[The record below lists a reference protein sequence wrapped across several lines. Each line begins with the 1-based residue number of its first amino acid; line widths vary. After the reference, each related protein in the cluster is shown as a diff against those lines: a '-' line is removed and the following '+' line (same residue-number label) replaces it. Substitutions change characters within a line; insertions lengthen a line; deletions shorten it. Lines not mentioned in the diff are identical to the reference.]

1 MLFFLCLYLDVSA
14 VTMATPP
21 SLIMAPHYSHDAKTE
36 GLTSSRGAH
45 QVRDGR
51 ELSQHKPV
59 LLRGARGPAKPGD
72 SEAAWQPA
80 APSGTRDGAA
90 PCWVLRVDTRLL
102 PGDICASPPLP
113 GHQLDSAALLAR
125 PEGCVA
131 SGQAQG
137 LSWGCNSP
145 GCFQNLHEWSGAGHW
160 EALRPP
166 PVS

>member
-1 MLFFLCLYLDVSA
+1 M
-14 VTMATPP
+14 
-21 SLIMAPHYSHDAKTE
+21 
-36 GLTSSRGAH
+36 
-45 QVRDGR
+45 
-51 ELSQHKPV
+51 
-59 LLRGARGPAKPGD
+59 LRG
-72 SEAAWQPA
+72 SPA
-80 APSGTRDGAA
+80 APSATRDGAA
-90 PCWVLRVDTRLL
+90 PCWVLHVDTRLL
-102 PGDICASPPLP
+102 PGDICTSPPLS

-131 SGQAQG
+131 FGQAQG